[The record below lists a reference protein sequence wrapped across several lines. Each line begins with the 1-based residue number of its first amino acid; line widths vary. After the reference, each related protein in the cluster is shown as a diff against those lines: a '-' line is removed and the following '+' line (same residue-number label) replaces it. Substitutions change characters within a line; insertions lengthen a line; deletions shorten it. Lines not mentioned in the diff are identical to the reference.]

1 MQNTGW
7 PGTVCKEAW
16 TLLSS
21 STSKSTVEKN
31 HDADDDGQSCSAKMS
46 VVLVSVMVTMSLML
60 MTMMMTH
67 NDNLLDAIP
76 VVQGCSK
83 VMVTVKGAG
92 VLSSKVYSV

>member
-31 HDADDDGQSCSAKMS
+31 HDEDDDGQSCSAKMS
-46 VVLVSVMVTMSLML
+46 VVLVSVMVTM
-60 MTMMMTH
+60 
-67 NDNLLDAIP
+67 
-76 VVQGCSK
+76 
-83 VMVTVKGAG
+83 
-92 VLSSKVYSV
+92 

>member
-1 MQNTGW
+1 MTVIYIYLSTTLVRYSLVQNTGW

-46 VVLVSVMVTMSLML
+46 VVLVSVMVTM
-60 MTMMMTH
+60 
-67 NDNLLDAIP
+67 
-76 VVQGCSK
+76 
-83 VMVTVKGAG
+83 
-92 VLSSKVYSV
+92 